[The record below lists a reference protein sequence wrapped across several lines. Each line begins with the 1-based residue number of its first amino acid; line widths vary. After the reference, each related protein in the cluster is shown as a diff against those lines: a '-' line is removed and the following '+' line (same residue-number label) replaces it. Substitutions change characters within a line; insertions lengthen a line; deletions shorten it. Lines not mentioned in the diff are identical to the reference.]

1 MTGQHRIVVLGAGYA
16 GLAAARR
23 FASKA
28 PGAQITVVD
37 GLAQYV
43 ERVRLHQQAVGQ
55 RISQWDLREL
65 LESKGI
71 QFVQAWATEIDTD
84 AARVILDGAP
94 ALDYDSLVYA
104 LGSKADPAG
113 VPGVAEHAFSVATP
127 EDALQLLEQAAT
139 DRMIVVGGGATGI
152 EMAAEAAESRPDSRV
167 LLLSSEEPGAWMSQR
182 ARAHVR
188 RVLERLGVEIRSD
201 AKVIE
206 VSAEGVRLADGEL
219 IESATTV
226 WTTGFGVPDL
236 ARRSG
241 LSVDADGRVLTDAT
255 LRSVSHPD
263 VYAAGDSAVV
273 DGPGDRELRMACATA
288 LPTGKYAADAV
299 VARMRGREPRK
310 LRFRYVFQC
319 LSLGRRDGVIQFLR
333 ADDAPGRTVLTG
345 RTGAWFKE
353 QVVRGAG
360 RAARP

>member
-23 FASKA
+23 FAST
-28 PGAQITVVD
+28 AQDARITVVD
-37 GLAQYV
+37 GRAGYV
-43 ERVRLHQQAVGQ
+43 ERVRLHQQAAGQ
-55 RISQWDLREL
+55 RIPAWDLREL
-65 LESKGI
+65 LVAKGI
-71 QFVQAWATEIDTD
+71 QFVQAWVTELD
-84 AARVILDGAP
+84 ADARRVILDGAP
-94 ALDYDSLVYA
+94 ALEYDTLVYA

-127 EDALQLLEQAAT
+127 EDAIQLFEQAETA
-139 DRMIVVGGGATGI
+139 RMIVVGGGATGI
-152 EMAAEAAESRPDSRV
+152 ELAAEVAESEPDSRV

-182 ARAHVR
+182 AQAHVR

-201 AKVIE
+201 ATVIE
-206 VSAEGVRLADGEL
+206 VSAEGVRLAGGEL
-219 IESATTV
+219 IESMATV
-226 WTTGFGVPDL
+226 WTTGFGVSDL

-241 LSVDADGRVLTDAT
+241 IAVAADGRMLTDPT

-273 DGPGDRELRMACATA
+273 AGPGDRELRMACATA
-288 LPTGKYAADAV
+288 LPTGKYVADAV
-299 VARMRGREPRK
+299 VARMRGRDPRK

-319 LSLGRRDGVIQFLR
+319 LSLGRRDGLIQFLH
-333 ADDAPGRTVLTG
+333 ADDTPGRTVLTG
-345 RTGAWFKE
+345 RTAAWFKE
-353 QVVRGAG
+353 QIVRGAG